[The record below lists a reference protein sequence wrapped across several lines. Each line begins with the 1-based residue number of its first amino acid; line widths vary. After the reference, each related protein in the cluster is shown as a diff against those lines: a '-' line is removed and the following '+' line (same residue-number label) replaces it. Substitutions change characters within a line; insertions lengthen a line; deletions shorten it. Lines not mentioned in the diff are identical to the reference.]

1 VCQHFPGGTFYRAG
15 DFVNLELSSIFRGS
29 KVMVSLH
36 QTINELANNWEV
48 NPNEQ
53 SRNFFR
59 KISIEM
65 KKWGDIEYPL
75 SGEDER
81 EIPNGSGG
89 YITLR
94 FDKSGKPD
102 LNQILKLSNG

>member
-1 VCQHFPGGTFYRAG
+1 VCQHFPAGTFYRAG

-65 KKWGDIEYPL
+65 KNDSW
-75 SGEDER
+75 
-81 EIPNGSGG
+81 
-89 YITLR
+89 
-94 FDKSGKPD
+94 
-102 LNQILKLSNG
+102 